1 MIKPIES
8 SEFGPLWYVAGYIIA
23 KMFCKSKASAKGK
36 ETPVQLELQSLPFSM
51 KSLDDN
57 EYFDSLSRGKLWNPC
72 KNLICIAAE
81 CKKVFRQYSSGLVRE
96 IPLEQVRAD
105 ILQKPKVKSAW
116 DAIISDASLSK
127 SKGSVTDMFG
137 EHYYVM
143 CLCEIIFLHKR
154 CCDPNKIEREDK
166 FA

>member
-81 CKKVFRQYSSGLVRE
+81 CEKVFRQYSSGLVRE